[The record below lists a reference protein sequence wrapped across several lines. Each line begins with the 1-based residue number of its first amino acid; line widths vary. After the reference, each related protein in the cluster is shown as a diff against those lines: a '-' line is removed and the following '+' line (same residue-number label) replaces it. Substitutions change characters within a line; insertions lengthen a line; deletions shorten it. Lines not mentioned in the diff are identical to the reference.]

1 MNACTILNG
10 TLAWDVTG
18 TRDCSKCLDID
29 PEMLYELENVSE
41 KDCIRNCR
49 HSMVAIIIN
58 ISLILGAYYLHK

>member
-1 MNACTILNG
+1 MLLEPEIAVSVWIY
-10 TLAWDVTG
+10 
-18 TRDCSKCLDID
+18 D

-41 KDCIRNCR
+41 KIGIRNCR